1 MTTLD
6 WLLMGGTL
14 LFIILYGV
22 YKNRK
27 NDNIDGFFL
36 GHKTLPWYGVGLS
49 VMATQASAITFL
61 SAPGQAFTDGM
72 RFVQFYFGLPLAMIV
87 ISVTFIPIFN
97 RLKVYTAYEYLEG
110 RFDGRVRIFTAML
123 FLIQRGL
130 STGISIYAPSI
141 ILSTIF
147 GWDIF
152 YTNAFMGTL
161 VLTYTLIGGTKAISY
176 THIQQM
182 IIVTGAMIFAGY
194 MVVHLLPSDMGV
206 VEALKVAGK
215 AGKVN
220 VIDMKFDYKERYNVW
235 SGILGGFFLQL
246 SYFGTDQSQVGRY
259 ITAKDTTQSRLGVLF
274 NGLVK
279 IPMQFGILFLGVL
292 VYVFYQFNPSPLFFN
307 KVETEKLLNSPYA
320 NEYKQ
325 LELEHQENSLHKKKA
340 LYTLKAAIDAD
351 TDEGVAEAEEII
363 KASEA
368 KLKELKKSVSALIEK
383 SNPGGDSGDVNYIFL
398 RFVMDHLPHGF
409 IGLLIAVIF
418 AASMGSVASAY
429 NSLAATTVID
439 VFRKV
444 KRKEYSESSEL
455 MISKLITVFWAVFC
469 IIVAYY
475 ANKLGSSMIELVNV
489 LGSWFYGII
498 LGIFLVAFYTKNI
511 GGKAIFYSAIIS
523 QVLII
528 VIWNY
533 DLVAYLWLNPIGCAL
548 VYIFALIIEQFTKEV
563 KWKEKTS

>member
-1 MTTLD
+1 MTSLD

-36 GHKTLPWYGVGLS
+36 GHKSLPWYGVGLS

-87 ISVTFIPIFN
+87 ISITFIPIFN

-110 RFDGRVRIFTAML
+110 RFDGRVRIFTAIL

-194 MVVHLLPSDMGV
+194 MVVHLLPADMGV
-206 VEALKVAGK
+206 VDALKVAGK

-220 VIDMKFDYKERYNVW
+220 VIDLKFDHKERYNVW

-259 ITAKDTTQSRLGVLF
+259 LTAKDTTQSRLGVLF

-307 KVETEKLLNSPYA
+307 SVETEKLLNSPYA
-320 NEYKQ
+320 NEYKE
-325 LELEHQENSLHKKKA
+325 LELAHQENSLHKKEA

-351 TDEGVAEAEEII
+351 TNEGVAEAEEII
-363 KASEA
+363 RASES

-439 VFRKV
+439 VFKKV
-444 KRKEYSESSEL
+444 NKKVYSESSDL

-533 DLVAYLWLNPIGCAL
+533 ELVAYLWLNPIGCAL
-548 VYIFALIIEQFTKEV
+548 VYIFGLIIEQFTKEV